1 MKNYKVLILLIL
13 TLFNS
18 CSKEDEINQLNETI
32 VNLQNDIAQLNS
44 QINDYSSQVNQLIS
58 QNNILLN
65 QVENG
70 LAQNNA
76 LSNQNNIL
84 LNQVEN
90 GLTQN
95 NALSN
100 QIDDL
105 NNLLNGFQDQ
115 IQEYVAQI
123 EVLTESNQ
131 ILQSDNNSLTTQNN
145 IQSGQIAEL
154 NFQLNNFQIQI
165 QEYIDQ
171 IEVLTE
177 SNEILESDNNSLN
190 TQVNN
195 LQDQLYTIQSQSA
208 EDGLYLFNKIEIFEP
223 PFGGTMWDLPDLI
236 KSSDYTIYSTSSYQ
250 GIETRLFYDK
260 SIPDFINYPAHVYK
274 VNFGDD
280 LSIDFEI
287 YTEFTQQEAGNIE
300 QKYAPL
306 IGQLGKD
313 LRKNIISFE
322 FLKGQEVASAQ
333 RTDDLNYANIT
344 FHTEWLT
351 NVVETRPDGDKTE
364 ELLIHESAHLS
375 IDPYVYGQQEWTDA
389 VNLDGNYL
397 STYAK
402 DNPNSEDVAET
413 FQAYIAVKYFPDRI
427 SNSLRDTILSVCLNR
442 FKYFD
447 SLNLDL
453 SIYK

>member
-1 MKNYKVLILLIL
+1 MKSYKVLILLVFIVA
-13 TLFNS
+13 NS

-44 QINDYSSQVNQLIS
+44 QINDFSSQVNQLTNQNNTLLS
-58 QNNILLN
+58 QVENASTQNNIL
-65 QVENG
+65 
-70 LAQNNA
+70 
-76 LSNQNNIL
+76 S
-84 LNQVEN
+84 
-90 GLTQN
+90 
-95 NALSN
+95 S

-123 EVLTESNQ
+123 EVLTESN
-131 ILQSDNNSLTTQNN
+131 
-145 IQSGQIAEL
+145 
-154 NFQLNNFQIQI
+154 
-165 QEYIDQ
+165 
-171 IEVLTE
+171 
-177 SNEILESDNNSLN
+177 EILESDNNSLN
-190 TQVNN
+190 NQINN

-208 EDGLYLFNKIEIFEP
+208 VDGLYLFNKIEILEP

-236 KSSDYTIYSTSSYQ
+236 TSSDYTIYSTSSYQ

-260 SIPDFINYPAHVYK
+260 SIPDFINYPAHIYK
-274 VNFGDD
+274 VNFGDN

-287 YTEFTQQEAGNIE
+287 HTEFTQEEAGNIE

-313 LRKNIISFE
+313 LRRNIKSFE
-322 FLKGQEVASAQ
+322 FLKGEEVASAQ

-344 FHTEWLT
+344 FHTDWLT
-351 NVVETRPDGDKTE
+351 LVETRFSGDRTE

-375 IDPYVYGQQEWTDA
+375 IDPYVYGQQGWTDA
-389 VNLDGNYL
+389 VNLDGNYI

>member
-1 MKNYKVLILLIL
+1 MKNYKVLILLFFIVV
-13 TLFNS
+13 NS

-44 QINDYSSQVNQLIS
+44 QINDFSSQVNQLTT
-58 QNNILLN
+58 QNNTLSS
-65 QVENG
+65 QVQD
-70 LAQNNA
+70 A
-76 LSNQNNIL
+76 
-84 LNQVEN
+84 
-90 GLTQN
+90 LTQN
-95 NALSN
+95 NTLSS

-105 NNLLNGFQDQ
+105 NNILNGFQDQ

-123 EVLTESNQ
+123 Q
-131 ILQSDNNSLTTQNN
+131 
-145 IQSGQIAEL
+145 
-154 NFQLNNFQIQI
+154 
-165 QEYIDQ
+165 
-171 IEVLTE
+171 VLTE
-177 SNEILESDNNSLN
+177 SNEILESDNNSLT
-190 TQVNN
+190 TQINN

-208 EDGLYLFNKIEIFEP
+208 VDGLYLFNKIEILEP

-274 VNFGDD
+274 VNFGDN

-287 YTEFTQQEAGNIE
+287 YTEFTLEEAGNIE

-313 LRKNIISFE
+313 LRRNIKSFE
-322 FLKGQEVASAQ
+322 FLKGEEVASAQ

-344 FHTEWLT
+344 FHTDWLT
-351 NVVETRPDGDKTE
+351 LVETRFSGDRTE

-375 IDPYVYGQQEWTDA
+375 IDPYVYGQQGWTDA

-402 DNPNSEDVAET
+402 DNPNSEDIAET

>member
-1 MKNYKVLILLIL
+1 MKNYKLLILLI
-13 TLFNS
+13 FIIVNS

-32 VNLQNDIAQLNS
+32 VNLQNDIAKLNS
-44 QINDYSSQVNQLIS
+44 QITDYSIEINQ
-58 QNNILLN
+58 
-65 QVENG
+65 
-70 LAQNNA
+70 
-76 LSNQNNIL
+76 
-84 LNQVEN
+84 
-90 GLTQN
+90 
-95 NALSN
+95 
-100 QIDDL
+100 
-105 NNLLNGFQDQ
+105 
-115 IQEYVAQI
+115 
-123 EVLTESNQ
+123 
-131 ILQSDNNSLTTQNN
+131 LTTQNN
-145 IQSGQIAEL
+145 TQSSQIAEL

-171 IEVLTE
+171 IQVLTE
-177 SNEILESDNNSLN
+177 SNEILDSDNNNLN
-190 TQVNN
+190 NQITD
-195 LQDQLYTIQSQSA
+195 LQDQLYAIQSQSA
-208 EDGLYLFNKIEIFEP
+208 EDGLYLFNKIEILEP

-236 KSSDYTIYSTSSYQ
+236 TSSDYTIYSTSSYQ

-260 SIPDFINYPAHVYK
+260 SIPDFINYPAHIYK

-287 YTEFTQQEAGNIE
+287 YTEFTQEEAGNIE

-313 LRKNIISFE
+313 LRRNIKSFE
-322 FLKGQEVASAQ
+322 FPKGEEVASAQ
-333 RTDDLNYANIT
+333 RSDDLNYANIT
-344 FHTEWLT
+344 FHTDWLT
-351 NVVETRPDGDKTE
+351 NLVETRPDGDKTE

-375 IDPYVYGQQEWTDA
+375 IDPYVYGQQGWNDA
-389 VNLDGNYL
+389 VNLDGNFL

-402 DNPNSEDVAET
+402 DNPDSEDVAET
-413 FQAYIAVKYFPDRI
+413 FQAYIAVKFFPDRI